1 MTVQFLGKGVDA
13 MTDYNFLADL
23 PDTFKSS
30 PDWIK
35 AFELGR
41 ALCDAAAFTKLAP
54 DGNFSGARSNP
65 FRLPVFPTMVRAKI
79 GRNGPVPGRRNLSES
94 GWCQPQGT
102 SSTYMAGEASAY
114 VQSFGLKAVA
124 VVSRRL
130 TNSPVT
136 RGQPR

>member
-1 MTVQFLGKGVDA
+1 
-13 MTDYNFLADL
+13 MTDYNFWADL

-41 ALCDAAAFTKLAP
+41 APCDAAAVSKLARTATFP
-54 DGNFSGARSNP
+54 VHDRPPFAFRCFPLWFAPRSAA
-65 FRLPVFPTMVRAKI
+65 T
-79 GRNGPVPGRRNLSES
+79 GRSRGLETSQEAVGVDRN
-94 GWCQPQGT
+94 GT

-124 VVSRRL
+124 VVFLRL
-130 TNSPVT
+130 SNSPVT